1 MSRRVSFSGTDLERQ
16 ISNPSNKEHNKNMSQ
31 SSEEYQRNVQMAKTG
46 FLRNSGRGAEFEP
59 KKLEEEIRGHCAKGD
74 ENFCHKAIGY
84 LSNIFKASDKRS
96 DDKRNDDNRIIRGG
110 KKRRT
115 RTKKYKSMK
124 TKKRKTKRRKTLK
137 K

>member
-16 ISNPSNKEHNKNMSQ
+16 ISNPFNKEDNKQYSQ

-46 FLRNSGRGAEFEP
+46 FLRNSGRGVGFEP
-59 KKLEEEIRGHCAKGD
+59 KKLADEIRGHCAKGD
-74 ENFCHKAIGY
+74 ESFCHKAISY
-84 LSNIFKASDKRS
+84 ISSIFKGHDKHS
-96 DDKRNDDNRIIRGG
+96 DDKHSDDNGIIRGG
-110 KKRRT
+110 KKRKT